1 MQIEAQVIDDG
12 EKALHYIER
21 LTPEASPHLIVI
33 DLNIP
38 RHDGI
43 EVLKRCR
50 ATAAL
55 AEVSIVILTSSDS
68 PRDRTRA
75 ERLGVTGFLIKPM
88 DLNEF
93 MSLGTILGKYLNAD
107 QPTDALRSA
116 PAE

>member
-1 MQIEAQVIDDG
+1 M
-12 EKALHYIER
+12 
-21 LTPEASPHLIVI
+21 

-55 AEVSIVILTSSDS
+55 VEVSIVMLTSSDS
-68 PRDRTRA
+68 SRDRTRA

-88 DLNEF
+88 DLDEY
-93 MSLGTILGKYLNAD
+93 MGLGTILGRYLNAG

-116 PAE
+116 SAE